1 MVVLDKVNSPSDLA
15 GLSIEELEQLAGEMR
30 ALIID
35 GVSKNGGHLAANLGV
50 VELTIALVR
59 SFDLPKDKIVWDVSH
74 QSYAYKI
81 LTGRKDR
88 FHTLRQYGGI
98 SGFLKRD
105 ESEYDVFGAGHS
117 GTALSAALGM
127 AVARDRRKS
136 DEKIVAV
143 LGDGSMGC
151 GISFEALNN
160 LAHAT
165 ERIIVVL
172 NDNEMSIS
180 ANVGSLS
187 TYLGKLLASPKYN
200 RWKASVESAA
210 KRLRLGWLRRA
221 YYKIEEAIKSF
232 FLKSLLFEEFGL
244 RYVGPI
250 DGHNLH
256 ALLDALA
263 IAKGYDRPIILHV
276 STQKGKG
283 YAPAEQHPEKWHGS
297 PRFDVATGEP
307 LDKPTSETYSAV
319 FGTSLTKLAAAD
331 DKIVAIT
338 AAMQAGTGLNT
349 FADRFP
355 DRFFDVGICEEH
367 AVVFAAGLAAAGLKP
382 VFAVYSTFSQRALDC
397 VIHDVC
403 LQNLPVILCLDRAG
417 IVGDDGPTHH
427 GVFDIAMLRPV
438 PNLVF
443 VQPADGVELAHVLF
457 SALTWNK
464 PVAIRYPRGSGREM
478 NVPDR
483 FEEVPIG
490 KAVVVKPACKKDGT
504 VTVQIWALGD
514 MIPVAVEAGELLAG
528 RGITAGVVNA
538 RFIKPMDTDLLSEQC
553 KEADA
558 IVTMENGV
566 LAGGFGS
573 GVEEYLGE
581 SGYRGRVI
589 KFGWPDRF
597 VPQGKSEELTAE
609 FGLTSDAIAAK
620 VLRVVCRQET
630 EKQPPSLLRQG
641 FAGQV
646 NAD

>member
-1 MVVLDKVNSPSDLA
+1 MDAILDKVSVPSDLA
-15 GLSIEELEQLAGEMR
+15 GLSIEELEQLSGEIR

-35 GVSKNGGHLAANLGV
+35 SVSKNGGHLAANLGV

-59 SFDLPKDKIVWDVSH
+59 SFDLPKDKILWDVSH
-74 QSYAYKI
+74 QTYAYKI
-81 LTGRKDR
+81 MTGRKDR
-88 FHTLRQYGGI
+88 FHTLRQHGGI
-98 SGFLKRD
+98 SGFLKRE

-127 AVARDRRKS
+127 AVARDQRKS
-136 DEKIVAV
+136 DEKVVAV

-160 LAHAT
+160 LAHTT

-187 TYLGKLLASPKYN
+187 SYLGKLLASPRYN
-200 RWKASVESAA
+200 RWKSSVEGAA

-221 YYKIEEAIKSF
+221 YYKTEEAIKSF
-232 FLKSLLFEEFGL
+232 FLKSILFEEFGL

-256 ALLDALA
+256 ALLDALT
-263 IAKGYDRPIILHV
+263 IAKDYDRPIILHV
-276 STQKGKG
+276 STRKGKG
-283 YAPAEQHPEKWHGS
+283 YAPAERHPEKWHGS

-307 LDKPTSETYSAV
+307 LDKPTSQTYSTV
-319 FGTSLTKLAAAD
+319 FGKTLTTLAATD
-331 DKIVAIT
+331 EKIVAIT
-338 AAMQAGTGLNT
+338 AAMQAGTGLKV

-367 AVVFAAGLAAAGLKP
+367 AVVFAAGLAAEGMKP
-382 VFAVYSTFSQRALDC
+382 VFAVYSTFSQRAVDC
-397 VIHDVC
+397 MIHDVC
-403 LQNLPVILCLDRAG
+403 LQKLPVILCLDRAG

-443 VQPADGVELAHVLF
+443 VQPVDGVELANVLF

-464 PVAIRYPRGSGREM
+464 PVAIRYPRGSGAAM
-478 NVPDR
+478 NVPEQ
-483 FEEVPIG
+483 FEQVPMG
-490 KAVVVKPACKKDGT
+490 KAAVVKPVGKKDGARL
-504 VTVQIWALGD
+504 VQIWALGD
-514 MIPVAVEAGELLAG
+514 MVSLAVEASGLLAEQ
-528 RGITAGVVNA
+528 GIVAGVVNA
-538 RFIKPMDTDLLSEQC
+538 RFIRPMDTELLGEQSS
-553 KEADA
+553 EADA

-573 GVEEYLGE
+573 GVEAYLGE

-597 VPQGKSEELTAE
+597 VPQGKAEELMAE
-609 FGLTSDAIAAK
+609 FGLTAEAITARVSRVLDA
-620 VLRVVCRQET
+620 
-630 EKQPPSLLRQG
+630 SH
-641 FAGQV
+641 
-646 NAD
+646 